1 MSCKKCSSLC
11 KNAITPCMKGV
22 GPKHAKLMIIGEAPG
37 AEEDAEGVP
46 FIGKAGRFLR
56 KNELQALKI
65 NEAKVFI
72 TNAVRCRP
80 PKNKTPT
87 RIELLNC
94 RPNLEKEIKRV
105 QPKVIVLLGNAPL
118 CSVLYLDKV
127 QGITKWRGKALW
139 SREFNCWIVPTFHPS
154 ALMRDFGE
162 GTHYRFERSLKDF
175 ELAIS
180 LIKNNIKP
188 KLTSIPEIQLIR
200 EPEEINIFLKKA
212 LRSEGPVS

>member
-72 TNAVRCRP
+72 TNAV
-80 PKNKTPT
+80 
-87 RIELLNC
+87 NC